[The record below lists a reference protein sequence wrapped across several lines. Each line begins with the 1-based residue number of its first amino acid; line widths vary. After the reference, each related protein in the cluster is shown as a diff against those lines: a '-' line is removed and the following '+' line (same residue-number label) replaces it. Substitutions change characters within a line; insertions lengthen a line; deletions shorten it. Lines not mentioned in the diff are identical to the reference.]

1 MDKRYFNP
9 HELSTYLGLS
19 LQTIYEW
26 TSQKK
31 IPFIK
36 LGRLVKFDIIE
47 VDKWMLSQKISP
59 YEN

>member
-1 MDKRYFNP
+1 MEKRYVGP
-9 HELSTYLGLS
+9 LELSVYLGLS

-36 LGRLVKFDIIE
+36 LGRLVKFDIMD
-47 VDKWMLSQKISP
+47 VDKWMLSQRIKP